1 MEKENIVPITEET
14 PAAEETSNIVK
25 FNKPFAEIAREQRR
39 REGRGDIGL
48 YAGAKTVGED
58 DRHLLALRRDD
69 DMIAADK
76 YLSRSGN
83 FAIMPEMSI
92 EYSCY
97 IASRATNLP
106 VEFFRRL
113 PPKEA
118 IKVKNRVTNFFY
130 GED

>member
-25 FNKPFAEIAREQRR
+25 FNKPYRFEDKTYTEIDLSGMADLTAE
-39 REGRGDIGL
+39 
-48 YAGAKTVGED
+48 
-58 DRHLLALRRDD
+58 